1 MSKRKKIIVTI
12 AASLVG
18 LVLVL
23 VVASILIVRSAW
35 FADYV
40 REKIIAVTE
49 ESTGGKVEI
58 ASFQFDWT
66 HLTARIRNFV
76 LHGTEPAGSDPLV
89 RVQLLEVRLKLFA
102 GFKKAVDLQYLG
114 IQQPQVNLMVFP
126 DGKTNIPEPKIQK
139 KPSQTSGLETV
150 VDLAV
155 GEFQIQNGLLE
166 FSQRKTAFSARG
178 ENLRALLKYNLA
190 KPGYQGNLW
199 IDPLLLNSGN
209 KPPLH
214 VRVDLPIAMEKDAV
228 RLAGAKLATNQSQ
241 IGLSGS
247 IEHMNAPIVS
257 AHLNA
262 NVSLPEIQASLELP
276 IDANAR
282 GAPKTLNADFA
293 VGMDENKN
301 IQIQTAHL
309 DLGQTNFEAS
319 GRMGAASKTSSVQFN
334 ANLALAELGRL
345 LKVSSPQANG
355 ELQAH
360 GTARLDAHNNYLVD
374 GTLITRDLSIQSG
387 TTRLSDVSLYS
398 PFHADPYLV
407 SLDGLRLNAFG
418 GGLAAKIFVENMRR
432 LSVDGNLNGFALAAL
447 AHAFTGKRLGYDGT
461 IGGSVRARG
470 DLKAKGTSGYVA
482 QARLDIVPGYH
493 IDPAHRGMP
502 VSGRLDADYLGAS
515 DTVVLGKSYIATPN
529 SRLDLSGAL
538 NQHIDVNL
546 TSRNLNDFLPA
557 ENFGSSSKPQT
568 SLPIVLEGGTATL
581 QARITGN
588 LSAPHITSHLAMNR
602 FAVAPQPGKP
612 PSGERLF
619 DRFSVDLAASP
630 SGAVVQNG
638 LLARKTLQT
647 NFNASLGLHKWSP
660 VPHSPLSAN
669 VSMHNGDLA
678 DLLSLAGQ
686 GSIPASGNL
695 SADIHVGGTYGNPLG
710 SASLQV
716 LHGSAYQEPFDR
728 LYTKINLSDQL
739 VTVSTLEL
747 AAGSARIDANATFQH
762 PRDSFT
768 VGHAQLHV
776 ATSNVQ
782 LANLKTLQRENAG
795 VAGLVQLTADAAAD
809 LRDVNHQS
817 QVNIANVSAD
827 LSAHGLLVENQ
838 NAGDLTATART
849 VNGNVNY
856 DVSSDFAGS
865 GISVKGRTGL
875 TKDYPTTADA
885 SIQNLSIEKALS
897 ITGQAEVPARGNLSA
912 NAHVAGTLQAPK
924 ADLSLTL
931 ARANVYTEPIN
942 RFQASLH
949 YSNTLLDIPS
959 IELDAPAGR
968 VTLAGSFAHRG
979 NDFHNGALKLR
990 VNSSDIRLARIQH
1003 VRQQK
1008 PGFTGVLRL
1017 AADISA
1023 NLREQ
1028 NGKPTVLFSNLNAG
1042 ASATALRM
1050 NDRNLGDANFK
1061 AHTTGATLNFTLDSD
1076 IAQSRIHGSGG
1087 GQLSGD
1093 YPIRANLSF
1102 SNIKYSNIAPFVS
1115 SEPSVKPGFDALLD
1129 GEAAVNGPV
1138 LRTDDLSG
1146 RLQLNRVELKSVPH
1160 ESPTGAPPVKT
1171 VSFHN
1176 EGPIIIALNH
1186 SVVKVQ
1192 QLHMQGPSTSLNA
1205 SGQVNFKNASSPIGL
1220 NLDAN
1225 MDLGMLQDIDRDF
1238 YSNGSIALQAAV
1250 HGNFSQ
1256 PLVNGRIEL
1265 KNANVNYADAPNGLS
1280 DGNGV
1285 ILLNGTS
1292 ARIQN
1297 LTGES
1302 GGGKIALAGFVGFTG
1317 SGLTYNLQATATKVR
1332 TRYSGASVV
1341 SNAALRLTGSSE
1353 HSLLAG
1359 GVTVQRIG
1367 YESSGDI
1374 GSILAN
1380 ASTPPSTP
1388 EAPSGIMAGM
1398 KLDIHVLTAPDLRV
1412 ITTYARRLQ
1421 VEADLRVRGTAAD
1434 PGIIG
1439 HVTVT
1444 NGQLVFFGNEY
1455 TVNTGTINFYNP
1467 TAIQPVLNVSLETN
1481 AQGVNVTIG
1490 ISGPMNNLKLS
1501 YRSDP
1506 PLTFEQIVELLAVN
1520 KTPSTDPTIAA
1531 NQPTPPQQ
1539 SFTQMG
1545 ESAVLGQA
1553 VANPLASRI
1562 QRVFG
1567 ISQFK
1572 IDPSFQGSNGQPS
1585 ARVTLQ
1591 QQITNNI
1598 TFTYITDVTQT
1609 NSEII
1614 RVEWAFTPRF
1624 SASALHDY
1632 NGNVSLEFFYKFKIR

>member
-1 MSKRKKIIVTI
+1 MTKRKRIILTI

-18 LVLVL
+18 LLLVL
-23 VVASILIVRSAW
+23 IVASILVLRSAW
-35 FADYV
+35 FANYV

-66 HLTARIRNFV
+66 HLTARVRNFV
-76 LHGTEPAGSDPLV
+76 LHGTEPAGNDPLV

-102 GFKKAVDLQYLG
+102 GLKKAVDLQYLG
-114 IQQPQVNLMVFP
+114 IQQPQVNLIVFSN
-126 DGKTNIPEPKIQK
+126 GKTNVPEPKIQK
-139 KPSQTSGLETV
+139 KPSQTSGLQTV

-155 GEFQIQNGLLE
+155 GQFQIQNGLLA
-166 FSQRKTAFSARG
+166 FSHQKTAFSARG
-178 ENLRALLKYNLA
+178 ENLRALLNYNFA
-190 KPGYQGNLW
+190 TPGYQGNLS
-199 IDPLLLNSGN
+199 IDPLLLKSGD
-209 KPPLH
+209 KPPLRVH
-214 VRVDLPIAMEKDAV
+214 VNVPVTMEKDAV
-228 RLAGAKLATNQSQ
+228 RLAGAKLTTNQSQ
-241 IGLSGS
+241 IGFTGS
-247 IEHMNAPIVS
+247 IEHLSAPNIS

-276 IDANAR
+276 IDTNAK
-282 GAPKTLNADFA
+282 GAPKTLSADFA
-293 VGMDENKN
+293 VGMDQNKN
-301 IQIQTAHL
+301 MQIQTAHVG
-309 DLGQTNFEAS
+309 LGQTSFEAS
-319 GRMGAASKTSSVQFN
+319 GSMSAASKTSSVQFN
-334 ANLALAELGRL
+334 VNLALAELGRL
-345 LKVSSPQANG
+345 LKVSSPQAKG

-360 GTARLDAHNNYLVD
+360 GTARLDAQNNYLVD
-374 GTLITRDLSIQSG
+374 GTLNTRDLSIQSG

-407 SLDGLRLNAFG
+407 SLNGLRLNAFG
-418 GGLAAKIFVENMRR
+418 GGLTAKIFVENMQR
-432 LSVDGNLNGFALAAL
+432 LSVDGNLGGFALAAL
-447 AHAFTGKRLGYDGT
+447 AKAFTGRRLGYDGT
-461 IGGSVRARG
+461 VGGSIRAQG
-470 DLKAKGTSGYVA
+470 DLKVKGTTGYRA
-482 QARLDIVPGYH
+482 QVRLNIIPG
-493 IDPAHRGMP
+493 HRGMP

-515 DTVVLGKSYIATPN
+515 DTVVLGKSYIAMPN
-529 SRLDLSGAL
+529 SRLDVSGAL
-538 NQHIDVNL
+538 NQRIDVNL
-546 TSRNLNDFLPA
+546 TSRNFNDFLPA
-557 ENFGSSSKPQT
+557 ENFESSSKPQT

-581 QARITGN
+581 QAQITGN
-588 LSAPHITSHLAMNR
+588 VSAPHITSHLAMNR
-602 FAVAPQPGKP
+602 FAVAPQPGTP
-612 PSGERLF
+612 PSSERLF
-619 DRFSVDLAASP
+619 ERFSVDLAASP

-638 LLARKTLQT
+638 LLNRKTLQT
-647 NFNASLGLHKWSP
+647 NFDASIGLRKWSP
-660 VPHSPLSAN
+660 VPRSPLIAN
-669 VSMHNGDLA
+669 LSMRNGDLA
-678 DLLSLAGQ
+678 DLLNLAGKA
-686 GSIPASGNL
+686 SIPASGNL
-695 SADIHVGGTYGNPLG
+695 SADVHVGGTYGNPLG

-716 LHGSAYQEPFDR
+716 LNGSAYQEPFDR

-739 VTVSTLEL
+739 ITVSTLEL
-747 AAGSARIDANATFQH
+747 AAGSARVNANATFQH

-776 ATSNVQ
+776 SSSNVQ
-782 LANLKTLQRENAG
+782 LANLKTLQRDNAG
-795 VAGLVQLTADAAAD
+795 VAGLVQLTANAAAD
-809 LRDVNHQS
+809 LREVNHQS
-817 QVNIANVSAD
+817 QVNIANVNAD
-827 LSAHGLLVENQ
+827 LSAHGLRVQNQ
-838 NAGDLTATART
+838 DAGDLTATART

-885 SIQNLSIEKALS
+885 SIQNLSIEKTLS
-897 ITGQAEVPARGNLSA
+897 IIGQAAVPARGNLSA
-912 NAHVAGTLQAPK
+912 NAHVAGTFQAPN

-931 ARANVYTEPIN
+931 AGANVYTEPIN
-942 RFQASLH
+942 ALKASLH
-949 YSNTLLDIPS
+949 YSNTLVDIRS

-968 VTLAGSFAHRG
+968 ISLTGSFAHRA
-979 NDFHNGALKLR
+979 NDFNSGALKLR
-990 VNSSDIRLARIQH
+990 VNSSDIQVATIQH
-1003 VRQQK
+1003 VRQLK
-1008 PGFTGVLRL
+1008 PGFTGALHL
-1017 AADISA
+1017 AADVSA
-1023 NLREQ
+1023 NLRQQ
-1028 NGKPTVLFSNLNAG
+1028 NGKPTVLFSNLNAD
-1042 ASATALRM
+1042 ASANALRL
-1050 NDRNLGDANFK
+1050 NNRNLGDANFK
-1061 AHTTGATLNFTLDSD
+1061 AHTTGVNLNFTLDSD
-1076 IAQSRIHGSGG
+1076 IAQSRIHGSGA

-1093 YPIRANLSF
+1093 YPLHADLSF
-1102 SNIKYSNIAPFVS
+1102 TNIKYSNLAPFVS
-1115 SEPSVKPGFDALLD
+1115 SEPNVKPGFDALVD
-1129 GEAAVNGPV
+1129 GEASVNGPV
-1138 LRTDDLSG
+1138 LKTDDLIG
-1146 RLQLNRVELKSVPH
+1146 RLQLNRVELRSVPH

-1176 EGPIIIALNH
+1176 EGPIVIALNH
-1186 SVVKVQ
+1186 SVVNVQ
-1192 QLHMQGPSTSLNA
+1192 QLHMQGPSTSLNG
-1205 SGQVNFKNASSPIGL
+1205 SGQVNFKNASSPLGL

-1225 MDLGMLQDIDRDF
+1225 MDLGMLQDINRDF
-1238 YSNGSIALQAAV
+1238 YSNGSLTLQTVV

-1256 PLVNGRIEL
+1256 PLVNGRVEL

-1280 DGNGV
+1280 NGNGV

-1292 ARIQN
+1292 ASIQS

-1317 SGLTYNLQATATKVR
+1317 SALTYNLEATATKVR

-1341 SNAALRLTGSSE
+1341 SNATLRLTGSSE
-1353 HSLLAG
+1353 RSLLAG
-1359 GVTVQRIG
+1359 GVTVQRIA
-1367 YESSGDI
+1367 YQSSGDI
-1374 GSILAN
+1374 GSMLAN
-1380 ASTPPSTP
+1380 ASAPPSTP
-1388 EAPSGIMAGM
+1388 EAPSGITAGM
-1398 KLDIHVLTAPDLRV
+1398 KLDIHILTAPDLRV

-1421 VEADLRVRGTAAD
+1421 VEADLRVRGTASN
-1434 PGIIG
+1434 PGVIG

-1467 TAIQPVLNVSLETN
+1467 TSIQPVLNISLETS
-1481 AQGVNVTIG
+1481 AQGVDVTIG
-1490 ISGPMNNLKLS
+1490 VSGPINNLKLT

-1531 NQPTPPQQ
+1531 NQPAPPQQ

-1572 IDPSFQGSNGQPS
+1572 IDPSFQGSSGQPS

-1624 SASALHDY
+1624 SAAALHDY
-1632 NGNVSLEFFYKFKIR
+1632 NGNVSLQFFYKFKVR